1 MDKAKLNTIGIILFI
16 VFIIIFGAGS
26 GYVFFNNST
35 NLAISIR
42 SNDEQLKRDVAV
54 NEALTKILVSKNDT
68 IKNLGNIIGHIKV
81 QNSIEVTKKD
91 LELKKLK
98 HEKDSL
104 VNLIHNYKWSDLEPV
119 NTKQPK

>member
-1 MDKAKLNTIGIILFI
+1 MDKIKTNQIGIIIFI
-16 VFIIIFGAGS
+16 VFIALFAVMS
-26 GYVFFNNST
+26 GYMFFNNSS

-54 NEALTKILVSKNDT
+54 NEALTKLLVSKNDT
-68 IKNLGNIIGHIKV
+68 IKNLGNVIGHIKI
-81 QNSIEVTKKD
+81 QNSIEATKKD